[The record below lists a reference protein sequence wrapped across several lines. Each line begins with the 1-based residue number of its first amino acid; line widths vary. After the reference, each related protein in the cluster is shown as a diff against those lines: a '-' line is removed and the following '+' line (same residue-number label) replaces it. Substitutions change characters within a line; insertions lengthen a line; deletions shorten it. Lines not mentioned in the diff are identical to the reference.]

1 MSEKI
6 KLFCISYA
14 GGSSTIYNKWRPIM
28 IENIEV
34 IPVELAGRGVRHD
47 EKFYN
52 NIKESILDIY
62 SIIKEESN
70 FVNIA
75 LFGHSMGAM
84 LAYLVAKK
92 IKNEMN
98 IQPKVLFLS
107 GNSPLWKNNTYISD
121 LPDDVFLNKIIE
133 FGGITQE
140 MIKIKELIDMALPVL
155 RADFKM
161 LDEFKKDNVE
171 YPKEVFSVPI
181 IAFTGKYDKGV
192 TSDDMNEWRKYT
204 KGKFE
209 LYQFEGNH
217 FFINDHY
224 QEIVDIINTELAN

>member
-1 MSEKI
+1 MSEKTKI
-6 KLFCISYA
+6 FCISYA
-14 GGSSTIYNKWRPIM
+14 GGASTIYNKWRPIM

-34 IPVELAGRGVRHD
+34 IPVELAGRGVRHN

-52 NIKESILDIY
+52 NIEEAVLDIY
-62 SIIKEESN
+62 SIIKKESN
-70 FVNIA
+70 FDNIA
-75 LFGHSMGAM
+75 IFGHSMGAM

-92 IKNEMN
+92 IKNEIN
-98 IQPKVLFLS
+98 IEPKALFLS
-107 GNSPLWKNNTYISD
+107 GNSPLIKNYAYISN
-121 LPDDVFLNKIIE
+121 LPDDLFLNKVIE

-140 MIKIKELIDMALPVL
+140 MIEIKELMDMVLPVL

-161 LDEFKKDNVE
+161 IEEYKKENVE

-181 IAFTGKYDKGV
+181 IAFTGKKDKGV

-217 FFINDHY
+217 FFINEYY
-224 QEIVDIINTELAN
+224 QEIIDIICSQLNN